1 MVRPPPS
8 MDSDDYDPIAVALR
22 EDIGK
27 GDITTEFFVPE
38 ALRASGRI
46 VAHEP
51 AVVAGTGTAA
61 EIFRQID
68 PETDVQIV
76 HPDGEAVV
84 AGDIVIEVRGLAR
97 SILKAERVAL
107 NFLQR
112 LCGIATLTRQFV
124 DAVGNHPAKILDTR
138 KTTPGLRMLEKAA
151 VVAGGG
157 VNHRSG
163 LFDMVLVKDNHL
175 AALGGLS
182 GFSDQ
187 IRRLRKE
194 RPDVRIE
201 VEADDLEQVRAFV
214 EIDGIDVILLDNME
228 PAQIRE
234 ALALRRNHMKF
245 EASGGITLKNVRRIA
260 ATGVDYISIGALTNA
275 ARAIDLGLEM
285 THVHG

>member
-1 MVRPPPS
+1 
-8 MDSDDYDPIAVALR
+8 MDPDNYDPIAAALK

-38 ALRASGRI
+38 ALHASGRI

-61 EIFRQID
+61 EIFRKID
-68 PETDVQIV
+68 PATDVQIIR
-76 HPDGEAVV
+76 PDGEAIDT
-84 AGDIVIEVRGLAR
+84 GDVVIEVGGLAR

-112 LCGIATLTRQFV
+112 LSGVATLTRQFV

-138 KTTPGLRMLEKAA
+138 KTTPGLRTLEKAA

-163 LFDMVLVKDNHL
+163 LYDMVLVKDNHL

-182 GFSDQ
+182 GFADL
-187 IRRLRKE
+187 IHRLRKE
-194 RPDVRIE
+194 RPNIRIE

-214 EIDGIDVILLDNME
+214 EIEGIDAILLDNMV

-234 ALALRRNHMKF
+234 ALALRRNNIKF
-245 EASGGITLKNVRRIA
+245 EASGGITLKTVRRIA
-260 ATGVDYISIGALTNA
+260 ATGVDFISIGSLTNSA
-275 ARAIDLGLEM
+275 HAVDFGLEM
-285 THVHG
+285 THAHG

>member
-1 MVRPPPS
+1 
-8 MDSDDYDPIAVALR
+8 MDPDDYDLIAAALK

-38 ALRASGRI
+38 ALHASGRI
-46 VAHEP
+46 VAHEQ
-51 AVVAGTGTAA
+51 AVVAGTATAA
-61 EIFRQID
+61 EIFRKID
-68 PETDVQIV
+68 PATDIQIV
-76 HPDGEAVV
+76 SPDGEAVV

-124 DAVGNHPAKILDTR
+124 DAVGNHPARILDTR
-138 KTTPGLRMLEKAA
+138 KTTPGLRALEKAA

-175 AALGGLS
+175 AALGGLF
-182 GFSDQ
+182 GFADQ

-194 RPDVRIE
+194 QPNIRIE
-201 VEADDLEQVRAFV
+201 VEADDLEQARAFV

-234 ALALRRNHMKF
+234 ALALRRNNIKF

-275 ARAIDLGLEM
+275 ARAVDLGLEM

>member
-1 MVRPPPS
+1 
-8 MDSDDYDPIAVALR
+8 MDSDDYNPIAVALR

-38 ALRASGRI
+38 TLHASGRI

-51 AVVAGTGTAA
+51 AVVAGTETTT
-61 EIFRQID
+61 EIFRKID
-68 PETDVQIV
+68 PVTDVQIV
-76 HPDGEAVV
+76 HGDGEAVV
-84 AGDIVIEVRGLAR
+84 AGDVVIEVRGLAR

-138 KTTPGLRMLEKAA
+138 KTTPGLRMLERAA

-157 VNHRSG
+157 VNHRFG
-163 LFDMVLVKDNHL
+163 LFDMILVKDNHL

-182 GFSDQ
+182 GFADQ

-275 ARAIDLGLEM
+275 ARAIDLGLDM

>member
-1 MVRPPPS
+1 MEP
-8 MDSDDYDPIAVALR
+8 DDFDPIAAALR

-27 GDITTEFFVPE
+27 GDITTEFFVSE
-38 ALRASGRI
+38 ALRAHARI

-51 AVVAGTGTAA
+51 AVVAGTATAS
-61 EIFRQID
+61 EIFRKVD
-68 PETDVQIV
+68 PATDVQILR
-76 HPDGEAVV
+76 PDGEAVV

-138 KTTPGLRMLEKAA
+138 KTTPGLRVLEKAA

-182 GFSDQ
+182 GFADQ
-187 IRRLRKE
+187 IRRVRKE

-201 VEADDLEQVRAFV
+201 VEADDLEQARAFV

-234 ALALRRNHMKF
+234 ALALRRNNIKF
-245 EASGGITLKNVRRIA
+245 EASGGITLKNVRRVA

-285 THVHG
+285 NHVHG

>member
-1 MVRPPPS
+1 MTP
-8 MDSDDYDPIAVALR
+8 DDFDPIAAALK

-38 ALRASGRI
+38 ALHASGRI

-61 EIFRQID
+61 EIFRRID
-68 PETDVQIV
+68 PETDIQIV
-76 HPDGEAVV
+76 RPDGEVIL

-112 LCGIATLTRQFV
+112 LCGVATLTRQFV

-163 LFDMVLVKDNHL
+163 LYDMVLVKDNHL
-175 AALGGLS
+175 AARGGLS
-182 GFSDQ
+182 GFADQ

-194 RPDVRIE
+194 RPNIRIE

-214 EIDGIDVILLDNME
+214 EIDGIDAILLDNMV

-234 ALALRRNHMKF
+234 ALALRRNNIKF

-260 ATGVDYISIGALTNA
+260 ATGVDFISIGALTNA
-275 ARAIDLGLEM
+275 ARAVDLGLEM